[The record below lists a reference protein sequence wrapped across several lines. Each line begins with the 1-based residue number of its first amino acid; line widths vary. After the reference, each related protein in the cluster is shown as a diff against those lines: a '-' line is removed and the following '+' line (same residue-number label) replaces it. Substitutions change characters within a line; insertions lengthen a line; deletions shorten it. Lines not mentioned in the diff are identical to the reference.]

1 MSNNVV
7 SINLTTK
14 FTFCI
19 YLLQSELAA
28 VNNTCFVSML
38 GPQLHDTGYG
48 IGSLNLQWLQLSA
61 IDR

>member
-19 YLLQSELAA
+19 YLLQSEHAA
-28 VNNTCFVSML
+28 VKNTYFVSML
-38 GPQLHDTGYG
+38 GPQLHDTV
-48 IGSLNLQWLQLSA
+48 
-61 IDR
+61 